1 MIHTNQKAVRPQSTD
16 LPSSKFFTNI
26 NHVIRNRM
34 DSIIEMTDLTLGTGL
49 TEKQREYLETVRM
62 SADSL
67 VTFLN
72 DILDLSNIEACQLE
86 LEEIDFGIRN
96 TLENAAN
103 ELTVDAKAAGLELNW
118 HIEPDVPTVLTGD
131 PGRLFQIIINL
142 TQNAIRFTKE
152 GKVVIG
158 LKGEKKENGV
168 VVLHFV
174 VSGIGTGIPRE
185 QMADVFKSFTQ
196 VDGFTVQG
204 HGSEVLGLSLSK
216 HLVEMMG
223 GRIWLESEMGH
234 GSTLHFTARLALSH
248 GKIGDTL
255 HLMDLDLS
263 GMAVLIVDDNEI
275 NRLVFQNMICSRGL
289 VPAEAVNGK
298 EAIIKAKKALKSG
311 NPYRL
316 LLLDLQMPGMDGF
329 EVARK
334 LKDEPCGKDMKII
347 LLTSVG
353 QKGDTARCK
362 ELGISGYLLKPVEQS
377 ELLDVISISLGHT
390 PGEKMPVVTRYTI
403 QEARRRLKNPL
414 TVEK

>member
-1 MIHTNQKAVRPQSTD
+1 MIHTNQKVVRPQSTD
-16 LPSSKFFTNI
+16 LPSGKFFTNI

-72 DILDLSNIEACQLE
+72 DILDLNNIEACQLE
-86 LEEIDFGIRN
+86 LEEIDFDIRN

-103 ELTVDAKAAGLELNW
+103 ELTLDAKAAGLELTW
-118 HIEPDVPTVLTGD
+118 HIEPDVPIALTGD

-152 GKVVIG
+152 GKVVIR

-174 VSGIGTGIPRE
+174 VSGIGAGIPQE
-185 QMADVFKSFTQ
+185 HMADVFKSFTQ
-196 VDGFTVQG
+196 VDGFTVQD

-234 GSTLHFTARLALSH
+234 DITLHFTARFALSH
-248 GKIGDTL
+248 GKIGDML

-263 GMAVLIVDDNEI
+263 GLKVLIVDDNEI
-275 NRLVFQNMICSRGL
+275 NRLVFQNMICPRGL
-289 VPAEAVNGK
+289 VTAEAVNGK
-298 EAIIKAKKALKSG
+298 EAIIKAKKAFKLEK
-311 NPYRL
+311 PYRL

-334 LKDEPCGKDMKII
+334 LKGEPCGMDMKII

-377 ELLDVISISLGHT
+377 ELLDVISISLGHRS
-390 PGEKMPVVTRYTI
+390 GEKMPVVTRYTI
-403 QEARRRLKNPL
+403 QEARRRLRNPL
-414 TVEK
+414 TEKK